1 MQKKKKKRKIH
12 YPSLLLAFFFFQIL
26 FNKLRGK
33 YFHIRN
39 QGHGELSM
47 HGGKELGIRVA
58 WLSVFLE
65 MFGLADSGIHIIL
78 LLKEQKVWF

>member
-1 MQKKKKKRKIH
+1 MQKKKRKEKFITLV
-12 YPSLLLAFFFFQIL
+12 YYWIFFFQIL

-58 WLSVFLE
+58 WLSHGV
-65 MFGLADSGIHIIL
+65 SGN
-78 LLKEQKVWF
+78 VWLG